1 MVHINFNDLKT
12 IGYSFKV
19 STNKVEDVWDNLQK
33 EDIIIDGEV
42 ITRISFKDQKLDN
55 PQESPKDN
63 YSTYTVIDYNDDVNY
78 PDYGLSGVQIVLSKN
93 NTDKKMF
100 IFYKHDF
107 IKWSRDKKFKIT
119 ERLLDD
125 EYIKVVF

>member
-19 STNKVEDVWDNLQK
+19 STNDVEDIWDNLQK
-33 EDIIIDGEV
+33 EDRVIDGEV
-42 ITRISFKDQKLDN
+42 ITRISFKDQKSD
-55 PQESPKDN
+55 SPKDN

-78 PDYGLSGVQIVLSKN
+78 PDSGLSGIQVVLSKN

-107 IKWSRDKKFKIT
+107 INWSIDKKFKIT

-125 EYIKVVF
+125 EYIKVLF